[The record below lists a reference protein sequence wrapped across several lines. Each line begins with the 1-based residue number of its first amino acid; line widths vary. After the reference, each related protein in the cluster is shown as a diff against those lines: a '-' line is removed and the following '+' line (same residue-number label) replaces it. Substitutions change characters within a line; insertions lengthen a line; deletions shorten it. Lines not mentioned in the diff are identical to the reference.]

1 MVLSNL
7 YSPLVSVIGL
17 NEIMR
22 TASIATAYTRKP
34 FTFYLTA
41 AVIYL
46 ALSFITTTGIQ
57 YMERHV
63 SRGVRR
69 D

>member
-1 MVLSNL
+1 MQKNSA
-7 YSPLVSVIGL
+7 LVSVIGL

-22 TASIATAYTRKP
+22 SANIAVGYTKKP

-46 ALSFITTTGIQ
+46 CLTIVTASGIQ
-57 YMERHV
+57 VMEKRF
-63 SRGVRR
+63 SRGVRKV
-69 D
+69 